1 MSSSSSSESD
11 EAITIRQAL
20 YDAIGV
26 HGWLTRQIAA
36 AAGVTAFAIFSTL
49 HRAGLDVTALRNVRC
64 LYCGALLRGAHRRT
78 GYGIHACPRPDCRR
92 HYARDVQR
100 RRRGSMGAT
109 GATGSTARLPEATV
123 RAVLAR
129 KGQAS
134 ERTVAQEYGISRSAV
149 NGLWRGVRRREL
161 ARGETEGSAPA

>member
-1 MSSSSSSESD
+1 MTTSSEPRESD

-100 RRRGSMGAT
+100 RRRSPA

-129 KGQAS
+129 QGQAS
-134 ERTVAQEYGISRSAV
+134 ERTVARDYGISRSAV
-149 NGLWRGVRRREL
+149 NALWRGQRRREL
-161 ARGETEGSAPA
+161 TRAEMDGSQPA

>member
-78 GYGIHACPRPDCRR
+78 GYGIHACPRPDCHRQ
-92 HYARDVQR
+92 YARDVQR
-100 RRRGSMGAT
+100 RRRGS
-109 GATGSTARLPEATV
+109 TGSTARLPEVTV
-123 RAVLAR
+123 RGILAR

-134 ERTVAQEYGISRSAV
+134 ERTVAREHGISRSAV
-149 NGLWRGVRRREL
+149 NALWRGVRRREL
-161 ARGETEGSAPA
+161 ARGETEGRPRA